1 MIVTIETKPAI
12 ARDLEKVHPTL
23 AESRQLHAVVSSLGL
38 QLKAMHPGAT
48 DPNLRSRFYIT
59 VSDSGAAEVAR
70 ERIAA
75 SGVVEAVY
83 VKPPDAMPM

>member
-1 MIVTIETKPAI
+1 MIVTIETNPAI

-23 AESRQLHAVVSSLGL
+23 EESRHLRAVVSSLGL
-38 QLKAMHPGAT
+38 QLKAMHPGTT
-48 DPNLRSRFYIT
+48 DPNLGSRFYLT
-59 VSDSGAAEVAR
+59 VADSGAAETAR
-70 ERIAA
+70 QRIAD